1 MWLPFNYMSFSNA
14 FNMTIS
20 FSIALGFTVL
30 TFLSVIPD
38 SFWNM
43 SGWVILS
50 GIVGVLAG
58 WVIVIGLITKEIN
71 IKKGKNVFEK
81 K

>member
-1 MWLPFNYMSFSNA
+1 MSFSDA
-14 FNMTIS
+14 FSMTIS
-20 FSIALGFTVL
+20 FFIALCFTVL

-71 IKKGKNVFEK
+71 I
-81 K
+81 

>member
-1 MWLPFNYMSFSNA
+1 MSFSNA

-50 GIVGVLAG
+50 CIVSVLADG
-58 WVIVIGLITKEIN
+58 WLLLE
-71 IKKGKNVFEK
+71 
-81 K
+81 